1 MNQKKFMLF
10 SIRPK
15 LPGLKVQ
22 QEGDMDSVVRKRHQ
36 KEKERKK
43 TFADEKRKART
54 KALKPV

>member
-1 MNQKKFMLF
+1 MT
-10 SIRPK
+10 
-15 LPGLKVQ
+15 GLKVQ

-54 KALKPV
+54 KVLKPV